1 MKFLSW
7 AEERRTDAE
16 EEAPAAMPEAGTS
29 PTSSRQSP
37 PRGAAW
43 GRITARLTPSARA
56 AQTDQAGGFSQR
68 MSVSRSPGSWT
79 ARIQEP
85 VRAGPSCPHVVGGAE
100 GPLMLPCSPPS

>member
-29 PTSSRQSP
+29 PRGRAAPTSSRQSP

-85 VRAGPSCPHVVGGAE
+85 VRAGPRCPHVVGGA
-100 GPLMLPCSPPS
+100 GRKGL